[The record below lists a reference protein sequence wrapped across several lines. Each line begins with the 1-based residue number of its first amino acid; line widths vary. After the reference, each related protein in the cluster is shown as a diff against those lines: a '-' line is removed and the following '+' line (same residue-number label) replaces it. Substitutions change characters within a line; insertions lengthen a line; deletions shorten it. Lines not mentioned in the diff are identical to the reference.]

1 MLHNIDINKMHTLM
15 KTSPETKQIINQLL
29 ENHHESVALIAHEIR
44 NPLTLISSSLQI
56 MEIEHPEVLD
66 FSHWKQMTDDVS
78 FLCRLLTDLSAF
90 NHGDSLNYSV
100 FSMEHLLK
108 NIAVSFAISLDSKSS
123 GIEFTSSISQELGD
137 YTGDKIKLQEVVLNL
152 LRNAQESIAKS
163 GSIHLSAVREKDYI
177 LIECKDTGSGIPD
190 EIIDKIFDSFQTYKA
205 NGSGLGLSFSKQIVE
220 SHGGSI
226 TVQSTADEGS
236 TFTVSLPS

>member
-15 KTSPETKQIINQLL
+15 KASAETKQIINQLL

-56 MEIEHPEVLD
+56 MEVQHPEVLE

-78 FLCRLLTDLSAF
+78 FLCCLLTDLSAF

-108 NIAVSFAISLDSKSS
+108 NIAVSFAISLNSDSS
-123 GIEFTSSISQELGD
+123 GIEFTSSVSQELGD
-137 YTGDKIKLQEVVLNL
+137 YTGDKVKLQEVILNL
-152 LRNAQESIAKS
+152 LRNAQEAITES
-163 GSIHLSAVREKDYI
+163 GNIHLSARKDEDCI
-177 LIECKDTGSGIPD
+177 LIQCKDTGSGIPD
-190 EIIDKIFDSFQTYKA
+190 EIIDKIFDSFQTYKV
-205 NGSGLGLSFSKQIVE
+205 NGSGLGLSFSRQVIE

-226 TVQSTADEGS
+226 TVQSKTGEGS
-236 TFTVSLPS
+236 TFTIRLPS